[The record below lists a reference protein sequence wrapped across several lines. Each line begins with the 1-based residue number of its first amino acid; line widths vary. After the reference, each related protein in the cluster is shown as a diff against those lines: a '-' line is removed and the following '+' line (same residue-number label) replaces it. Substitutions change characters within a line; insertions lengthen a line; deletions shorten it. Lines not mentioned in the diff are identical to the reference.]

1 MTKNKLSHSQVV
13 RVYARLNEVLIKT
26 DDGLCRYAEGD
37 DATYAKELG
46 VTVSNIQ
53 GVRTQMF
60 GKLNERRT
68 KPKEHSNIDQRLV
81 DLALRVIATEKQ
93 LATLAARLDQLI
105 VNLGG
110 LAPSPGPRVAHT
122 NGARPSA

>member
-13 RVYARLNEVLIKT
+13 QVYARLNQVLIKT

-60 GKLNERRT
+60 GKLHERRV
-68 KPKEHSNIDQRLV
+68 PKSRGQSSIEQRL
-81 DLALRVIATEKQ
+81 DNLER
-93 LATLAARLDQLI
+93 RLDKLI
-105 VNLGG
+105 SDLGG
-110 LAPSPGPRVAHT
+110 ASAPAKSSGAYT
-122 NGARPSA
+122 NGARGALV